1 MTGAQVFA
9 LIGLAAV
16 IAGVVLWSA
25 VIDDRAADD
34 RVAHA
39 ALMREI
45 RAHAIA
51 QIDEAA
57 E

>member
-9 LIGLAAV
+9 LIGLAAL
-16 IAGVVLWSA
+16 IAAVVAWSS

-34 RVAHA
+34 RAAHA

-45 RAHAIA
+45 RGHAIA